1 MACRSCSAGLG
12 RLPKR
17 IAVPFRQNYPNSN
30 SLASPLLCAATTTT
44 TIIMTSSFPSA
55 LRYGARSSNIP
66 SRASRRALH
75 TTPPRQKVDLKQM
88 LMGRVAQ
95 SLATGKSSYYI
106 FNATEKLYKAC
117 AAQADYAIDPAARKA
132 GKLQTTADGEEIGV
146 SKGGRWHDDLAL
158 LPTFSTWAHV
168 TMLHMYLLVVRF
180 RCLEPAAQQ
189 AWQAQLVD
197 HFFVQAEVKME
208 DVHDLTS
215 RMIRQRYL
223 KDLFVQ
229 WRGLILAY
237 DEGIIKGD
245 AVLASAVWR
254 NLFKAREDVDVRALA
269 AVVAWMRAG
278 LMELGDMPDE
288 VMELQAASAFPA
300 LRDMFK
306 VVDLPTTSLKAPF
319 EQAGIQP

>member
-1 MACRSCSAGLG
+1 MACRTCSAGLG

-17 IAVPFRQNYPNSN
+17 IVVPFGQIYPECRSIKT
-30 SLASPLLCAATTTT
+30 PFLCAAATTTT
-44 TIIMTSSFPSA
+44 TTTTSSLPSA
-55 LRYGARSSNIP
+55 LRYAARPNNTP
-66 SRASRRALH
+66 SRTSRRALH
-75 TTPPRQKVDLKQM
+75 TTQSRQKTDLKQ
-88 LMGRVAQ
+88 LLIGRVAQ
-95 SLATGKSSYYI
+95 SLASGQSSYYI

-117 AAQADYAIDPAARKA
+117 AAQADYAIDPADRKA

-146 SKGGRWHDDLAL
+146 SKGGRWHSDLDL

-180 RCLEPAAQQ
+180 RCLDPAAQQ

-237 DEGIIKGD
+237 DEGIVKGD
-245 AVLASAVWR
+245 AMLASAVWR
-254 NLFKAREDVDVRALA
+254 NLFKAREDVDLRALA
-269 AVVAWMRAG
+269 AVVAAMRAG
-278 LMELGDMPDE
+278 LSKLGEMADDAVELH
-288 VMELQAASAFPA
+288 AAEAFPS
-300 LRDMFK
+300 LSDMFRD
-306 VVDLPTTSLKAPF
+306 VDLPAASMRAPF
-319 EQAGIQP
+319 EQAGIRP